1 MATFVLIHGAWHGG
15 WCWYKVVARLQ
26 AAGHQVHAP
35 DLAGLGRDMTPLHEV
50 TLARWVD
57 QVADLVS
64 SQPGPVVLVGHS
76 RGGII
81 VSEVAE
87 RLPERIAHA
96 VYLAA
101 FMVKDGQALMDVARA
116 NTASKLAGATIF
128 DAATRSTT
136 VREEL
141 IAPTFYAGCSADDVA
156 LAKLLLRPEP
166 AGPMSTPLTLTAARY
181 GRVPRTY
188 IVCEHDEAVSPD
200 VQRTMHEAQPG
211 TQVLT
216 LPTDHSP
223 FLSAPDALCAQ
234 LLALA

>member
-1 MATFVLIHGAWHGG
+1 MATYVLVHGAWHGG

-26 AAGHQVHAP
+26 AAGHRVLAP
-35 DLAGLGRDMTPLHEV
+35 DLAGLGCDTTPVQDV

-57 QVADLVS
+57 QVASLVAA
-64 SQPGPVVLVGHS
+64 QPEPMILVGHS

-101 FMVKDGQALMDVARA
+101 FMIGDGQALMDIARL
-116 NTASKLAGATIF
+116 NTASKLAGATVF

-136 VREEL
+136 VRDDL

-166 AGPMSTPLTLTAARY
+166 AAPMSTRLALTTACY

-188 IVCEHDEAVSPD
+188 IECEQDQAVSID
-200 VQRTMHEAQPG
+200 VQRAMQDAQPG
-211 TQVLT
+211 TRVLT

-223 FLSAPDALCAQ
+223 FFSAPDALTTQ
-234 LLALA
+234 LSSLA

>member
-166 AGPMSTPLTLTAARY
+166 AGPMSTPLTLTAERY
-181 GRVPRTY
+181 GSVPRTY
-188 IVCEHDEAVSPD
+188 IECEQDQAVSLD
-200 VQRTMHEAQPG
+200 VQRAMQQAQPG
-211 TQVLT
+211 TRVLT

>member
-26 AAGHQVHAP
+26 AAGHEVHAP

-101 FMVKDGQALMDVARA
+101 FMVKDGQTLMDVARA

-188 IVCEHDEAVSPD
+188 IVCEHDEAVSPE

>member
-26 AAGHQVHAP
+26 AAGHQVLAP
-35 DLAGLGRDMTPLHEV
+35 DLAGLGRDTTPLQDV

-57 QVADLVS
+57 QVAALVA
-64 SQPGPVVLVGHS
+64 SQPDPVVLVGHS

-101 FMVKDGQALMDVARA
+101 FMVQDGQSLMDIART
-116 NTASKLAGATIF
+116 NTASKLAGATVF

-156 LAKLLLRPEP
+156 LASLLLRPEP
-166 AGPMSTPLTLTAARY
+166 AAPMATPLALTAARY

-188 IVCEHDEAVSPD
+188 IECEQDQAVSLD
-200 VQRTMHEAQPG
+200 VQRAMQQAQPG
-211 TQVLT
+211 TRVVT

-223 FLSAPDALCAQ
+223 FLSAPDALCAH